1 MRKFKSKK
9 DKKRQRHIRVRAKM
23 FGTKE
28 RPRLCVFRS
37 HKHIYAQLI
46 NDEQGKTIVS
56 ASDFN
61 LPKKR
66 LTKEEAGKKMGK
78 LEINKFK
85 KVSLAYQVGKLV
97 AKGAAEHKIKEV
109 VFDKGGNKYH
119 GRVEAL
125 AQGARDNGLKF

>member
-1 MRKFKSKK
+1 MRKIKSKK
-9 DKKRQRHIRVRAKM
+9 DKRLQRHIRLRAKIS
-23 FGTKE
+23 GTQE

-46 NDEQGKTIVS
+46 DDEKGKTIVS

-61 LPKKR
+61 LPKFKS
-66 LTKEEAGKKMGK
+66 KKDSIDKKIGK
-78 LEINKFK
+78 LELKKFR
-85 KVSLAYQVGKLV
+85 KVSIAYHVGESI
-97 AKGAAEHKIKEV
+97 AKKALEHKIKSV